1 MRIGFDT
8 SPLTARRSGIGNYVA
23 NLLYEIVQQL
33 DGEDRVAALSV
44 GRAEPDY
51 SALGL
56 AMESRHIP
64 IPARLMYRIWNT
76 LRWPAADRLL
86 GDVDVYHAT
95 NFFLPP
101 VRHARRVV
109 SIPDASFAV
118 VPELCSPKIVGPFSG
133 SVAQFAREADVVLT
147 ISEASKR
154 DIVAQFGVD
163 DTKVQVTYPGP
174 GVHLESAPGDNP
186 ESVLSE
192 TFGLRG
198 PLVLFVSTLEPRKN
212 IPGLVR
218 AFDSIADKVPH
229 NLVLAGQLGWN
240 TGPIM
245 DAIKNARHADRIR
258 HLGFVADYDLAA
270 LYAVADVFVFPSF
283 YEGFGLPVLEAMRA
297 GCPVITANNSAL
309 PEVGG
314 DAAVYVDAHDW
325 EALAATMTRV
335 LADDAERSAM
345 AERGRAQAARFTW
358 RACAEAT
365 IAAYRG

>member
-33 DGEDRVAALSV
+33 DGGDRISALSV
-44 GRAEPDY
+44 GRTAPEY
-51 SALGL
+51 EALGL
-56 AMESRHIP
+56 TLESRHIP
-64 IPARLMYRIWNT
+64 IPARVMYRIWNT
-76 LRWPAADRLL
+76 LQWPSADSLL
-86 GDVDVYHAT
+86 GGVDVYHAT

-101 VRHARRVV
+101 VRSARRVV

-118 VPELCSPKIVGPFSG
+118 VPELCSPKIVGPFSA

-154 DIVAQFGVD
+154 DIVERFGAD
-163 DTKVQVTYPGP
+163 DSKVHVTYPGP
-174 GVHLESAPGDNP
+174 GVNLESAPNVEP
-186 ESVLSE
+186 ETAIAE
-192 TFGLRG
+192 TFGLHG

-218 AFDSIADKVPH
+218 AFDSIADTVPH
-229 NLVLAGQLGWN
+229 TLVLAGQLGWN
-240 TGPIM
+240 TGPIL
-245 DAIKNARHADRIR
+245 DALKNARHADRIR
-258 HLGFVADYDLAA
+258 HLGFVADTDLAA
-270 LYAVADVFVFPSF
+270 LYAVADAFVFPSF

-314 DAAVYVDAHDW
+314 DAAVYVVAHDW
-325 EALAATMTRV
+325 EALAAAMGRV
-335 LADDAERSAM
+335 LADDAKRTAM
-345 AERGRAQAARFTW
+345 AERGRVQAARFTW
-358 RACAEAT
+358 HACAEAT

>member
-1 MRIGFDT
+1 MRIGFDS

-23 NLLYEIVQQL
+23 NLLCEIVQQL
-33 DGEDRVAALSV
+33 DGDDRIAALSV
-44 GRAEPDY
+44 GRAAPDY

-56 AMESRHIP
+56 ALESRHIS
-64 IPARLMYRIWNT
+64 IPARGMYRIWNT
-76 LRWPAADRLL
+76 FRWPSADGLL
-86 GDVDVYHAT
+86 GGVDVYHAT

-101 VRHARRVV
+101 VRNARRVL

-133 SVAQFAREADVVLT
+133 SVAHFARQADVILT

-154 DIVAQFGVD
+154 DIIEQFGAD
-163 DTKVQVTYPGP
+163 DAKIKVTYPGP
-174 GVHLESAPGDNP
+174 GVVLESAADVDP
-186 ESVLSE
+186 ETALSE
-192 TFGLRG
+192 SFGLHG

-218 AFDSIADKVPH
+218 AFDSVAGNVPH
-229 NLVLAGQLGWN
+229 TLVLAGQLGWN

-245 DAIKNARHADRIR
+245 DAINTARHASRIR
-258 HLGFVADYDLAA
+258 HLGFVADNDLAA
-270 LYAVADVFVFPSF
+270 LYDAADLFVFPSF

-314 DAAVYVDAHDW
+314 DAAVYVDAEDW
-325 EALAATMTRV
+325 EALAAAMNRV
-335 LADDAERSAM
+335 LSDDTERAAM
-345 AERGRAQAARFTW
+345 ADRGRAHAARFTW

-365 IAAYRG
+365 LAAYRS